1 MTRPAGLLLV
11 LVVLPMSAA
20 LSLTSDPTLL
30 SLRDQIEAAYNNR
43 DIAGIESARKAL
55 LATPAGSGDRASA
68 EYLAA
73 YGRLR
78 ESMVAADLKDKSAAG
93 DYLDDCINELKPVV
107 AANPAFAEARALL
120 GSCYGASTRYHV
132 LSSTVRG
139 MQGGRELAEA
149 LKIAP
154 DNPWVVFQN
163 GVSDYST
170 PAIFGGSD
178 KKALEQL
185 KRAAGLFA
193 ASHPTGSASPAWGE
207 AETWL
212 YIGRVYKSLEQPAE
226 AREALNKA
234 LGFAPGNKDVR
245 AELATLN

>member
-1 MTRPAGLLLV
+1 MQGRRYLLLAST
-11 LVVLPMSAA
+11 LFCAA
-20 LSLTSDPTLL
+20 AAAALTSDPALL
-30 SLRDQIEAAYNNR
+30 GFRDQIETAYNNR
-43 DIAGIESARKAL
+43 DIAGIEAARKAL
-55 LATPAGSGDRASA
+55 LATPPGSTERASA

-78 ESMVAADLKDKSAAG
+78 ESMVAADSKDKSAASR
-93 DYLDDCINELKPVV
+93 YLDDCIDELKPVV

-120 GSCYGASTRYHV
+120 GSCYGASTSYHV
-132 LSSTVRG
+132 LSATVRG
-139 MQGGRELAEA
+139 MKGGQQLAEA

-193 ASHPTGSASPAWGE
+193 ASRPAGSASPAWGE

-212 YIGRVYKSLEQPAE
+212 YIGRVYKSLDQPAE
-226 AREALNKA
+226 ARDALNKA
-234 LGFAPGNKDVR
+234 LVLAPGNKDVQ
-245 AELATLN
+245 AELAALN